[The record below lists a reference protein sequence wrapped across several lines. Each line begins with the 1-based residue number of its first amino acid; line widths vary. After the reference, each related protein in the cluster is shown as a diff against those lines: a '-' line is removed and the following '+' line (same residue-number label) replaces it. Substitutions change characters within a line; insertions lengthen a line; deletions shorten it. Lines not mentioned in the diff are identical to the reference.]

1 MKAFGSFRLD
11 TIDQCLWREGARIAL
26 TPKVFAVLRY
36 LVDHPG
42 RLVTQEELLE
52 AIWPETYVQPEILR
66 KYILELRKVL
76 SDDPKSPRF
85 IETLPKRGYRFLA
98 ATEEAPLMPASVGA
112 PGPVGRDQDLAALD
126 GHFRKALE
134 GRRRLV
140 LVTGEAGVGKST
152 LLDAFEQRLAGH
164 SGMRIAR
171 GQCVEGF
178 GGKEAYYPILDAF
191 GQLIRGPGAEGIIQ
205 ILASQAPTWLI
216 QFPSLLKA
224 DQREALQ
231 REILGATRER
241 MVREI
246 CEALELLTATDPLAL
261 VLEDLHWADPSTLDL
276 ISALARRR
284 GPCKLL
290 LLGTYRPVDVILLQS
305 PLKALRQD
313 LVLHKLCFEIAL
325 ERLTEPD
332 VAGYLAAE
340 FPGELPAGLAELVY
354 RHSEGNPLFMT
365 AIVSDL
371 LKSGLLVKEEAAW
384 RLTAPLTQIVP
395 GVPETL
401 QQMLEIQVERFSETE
416 QRVLKA
422 PALWGADSRPG
433 PWPQCSTRAS
443 RRRKMFAMLSPSASN
458 SSGRAGRR
466 ECWAPVNRR
475 TTNSGIRSIGRRCIA
490 GYLRDSGC
498 AGIGGLR
505 SVPRRCSPIRTEPRP
520 TAPWSWL
527 PNSLCISSTDAI
539 SSVRHAI

>member
-1 MKAFGSFRLD
+1 
-11 TIDQCLWREGARIAL
+11 
-26 TPKVFAVLRY
+26 
-36 LVDHPG
+36 
-42 RLVTQEELLE
+42 
-52 AIWPETYVQPEILR
+52 
-66 KYILELRKVL
+66 
-76 SDDPKSPRF
+76 RF

-98 ATEEAPLMPASVGA
+98 PLEEVALTPAPAGG
-112 PGPVGRDQDLAALD
+112 PGPVGRDRDLAELD
-126 GHFRKALE
+126 GHLRKALQ
-134 GRRRLV
+134 GQRRLV

-152 LLDAFEQRLAGH
+152 LLDGFEQRLTGH
-164 SGMRIAR
+164 DGMRIAR

-216 QFPSLLKA
+216 QFPALLKA
-224 DQREALQ
+224 EQREALQ

-246 CEALELLTATDPLAL
+246 CEALELLTVTDPLAL

-290 LLGTYRPVDVILLQS
+290 VLGTYRPVDVILLQS

-313 LVLHKLCFEIAL
+313 LVMHKLCFEIAL

-340 FPGELPAGLAELVY
+340 FPGQIPAGLAELVY

-371 LKSGLLVKEEAAW
+371 LKSGLLVQEEGAW
-384 RLTAPLTQIVP
+384 RLTARLSQIVP
-395 GVPETL
+395 
-401 QQMLEIQVERFSETE
+401 
-416 QRVLKA
+416 
-422 PALWGADSRPG
+422 
-433 PWPQCSTRAS
+433 
-443 RRRKMFAMLSPSASN
+443 
-458 SSGRAGRR
+458 
-466 ECWAPVNRR
+466 
-475 TTNSGIRSIGRRCIA
+475 
-490 GYLRDSGC
+490 
-498 AGIGGLR
+498 
-505 SVPRRCSPIRTEPRP
+505 SVP
-520 TAPWSWL
+520 
-527 PNSLCISSTDAI
+527 
-539 SSVRHAI
+539 